1 MGKQLMVWKMVKC
14 IGLTGL
20 VCQICTNFIQVQ
32 RGLGSSKLAIS
43 SVGGTVNFVTRATDK
58 KGGFVSMGVAN
69 SDYFKSTAAYNTG
82 IMKNGFGMSVM
93 LSHWQGDG
101 YNKVQEVKDKIIL
114 SLLVINQTTNIVLTS

>member
-1 MGKQLMVWKMVKC
+1 MEDGKMYWSNWSGMSD
-14 IGLTGL
+14 IA
-20 VCQICTNFIQVQ
+20 NFIQVQ

-43 SVGGTVNFVTRATDK
+43 SVGGTVNFVTKATDK
-58 KGGFVSMGVAN
+58 KEGGFVSMGVAN

-101 YNKVQEVKDKIIL
+101 YNQGTRGEGQNYFISFEYKPNDKH
-114 SLLVINQTTNIVLTS
+114 NFNF